1 MHLIDVHHH
10 ILPPEYVRT
19 MVMHGVE
26 QGFGDEPSR
35 SWDAESAIEV
45 MERQGIDMAITSISA
60 PSVYFGKPAIRRKLA
75 RSCNEYSAEIVARYP
90 GRFGAFA
97 VLPMPDVESS
107 LMELEHALDVLK
119 LQGVALLSNADG
131 IYLGEPE
138 FNELFEELNRRKAVV
153 FLHPGV
159 STAIKQSKTGVLPFM
174 VEVTFETTR
183 AAAYLVFGGTCER
196 CPDVKI
202 ILAHAGGTIPYLAG
216 RMILSAQVF
225 EHKERIPKGCLTY
238 LKRFYFDIALSAFPF
253 SLRSLQELAEPT
265 HILFGSDYPFAPE
278 VATALTIAGLK
289 SYDGFDEAT
298 LSGIERENA
307 LALFPSHC

>member
-1 MHLIDVHHH
+1 MERLGI
-10 ILPPEYVRT
+10 
-19 MVMHGVE
+19 E
-26 QGFGDEPSR
+26 QGFGGEPSR
-35 SWDAESAIEV
+35 SWDPESAIEA
-45 MERQGIDMAITSISA
+45 MERQGIERAITSISA
-60 PSVYFGKPAIRRKLA
+60 PSANFGKPALRRKLA
-75 RSCNEYSAEIVARYP
+75 RSCNEYAAELIAGYP

-97 VLPMPDVESS
+97 VLPMPDVESG
-107 LMELEHALDVLK
+107 LVELEYALDVLK

-138 FNELFEELNRRKAVV
+138 YNELFEELNRRKAVV

-159 STAIKQSKTGVLPFM
+159 PPGIKQSKTGVLPFM

-202 ILAHAGGTIPYLAG
+202 ILAHAGGTIPYVAG
-216 RMILSAQVF
+216 RMTLSAQVF

-238 LKRFYFDIALSAFPF
+238 LKRFYFDTALSAFPF
-253 SLRSLQELAEPT
+253 SLRSLQELAEPSR
-265 HILFGSDYPFAPE
+265 ILFGSDYPFAPE
-278 VATALTIAGLK
+278 AATTVTIAGLK
-289 SYDGFDEAT
+289 SYDGLDEAT

-307 LALFPSHC
+307 LALFPSLC